1 MHRIR
6 MAVSAGLFAAG
17 LVMAVPEQ
25 AAGQFGGGGFGF
37 QAVGGV
43 WIDPEGIVR
52 NLEPEA
58 LEALAAERRAA
69 LGAEAGGAAADLR
82 RVSLARIVAAV
93 DQAAEKGTPVP
104 PEVAFLG
111 GLERITHLFVDPEGK
126 DIILAGPA
134 DRISV
139 AADGTVVGAAGKR
152 PLLQLEDF
160 VVALRAIDAARQG
173 GILCSIDPEPAGI
186 TRLQA
191 FLGQQKTIGRDPQ
204 AVMRGMEQALGP
216 QAVRVAGVPGDS
228 RFARVLVSADYR
240 MKRIGMG
247 LEESGVAGLPSYLS
261 LVPAGG
267 RAAPLPRFWLEAEY
281 DPITRDPDELAW
293 RINGRRMKCLTESD
307 LAGRGGIQRGA
318 AGRDQV
324 GEKWCAAM
332 TDRYDALAAKQP
344 VFAELVNCIDLAVAA
359 ALLRGR
365 QLDARA
371 GLDLGV
377 LLDPARLPAPAYEV
391 PKNVP
396 TVATGI
402 KKGTTWVLSASGGV
416 QFQPWQFAADV
427 RADEALTEARTAS
440 LAGRAAGSLAW

>member
-1 MHRIR
+1 MHRIQT
-6 MAVSAGLFAAG
+6 AVSAGLVAMG
-17 LVMAVPEQ
+17 LVMGLPEQ
-25 AAGQFGGGGFGF
+25 AAGQFGPGGVGF
-37 QAVGGV
+37 QQVGGV

-52 NLEPEA
+52 NLEPQA
-58 LEALAAERRAA
+58 LEALAAKRREA
-69 LGAEAGGAAADLR
+69 LGAEAGGAATDLR
-82 RVSLARIVAAV
+82 RVSLAGIVAAV
-93 DQAAEKGTPVP
+93 EKAAEQGTPVP
-104 PEVAFLG
+104 VEVAFLG
-111 GLERITHLFVDPEGK
+111 GLERITHLFVDPEGN

-139 AADGTVVGAAGKR
+139 AADGTVVGAASKR

-186 TRLQA
+186 TRLKA
-191 FLGQQKTIGRDPQ
+191 FLGQQKTIGRDPE

-216 QAVRVAGVPGDS
+216 QAVRVEGVPGGS

-267 RAAPLPRFWLEAEY
+267 RAASLPRFWLEAEY
-281 DPITRDPDELAW
+281 EPLTRDPDELAW
-293 RINGRRMKCLTESD
+293 RINGRRMKCLTEND
-307 LAGRGGIQRGA
+307 VAGPGGIQRGA
-318 AGRDQV
+318 AGRDLV

-332 TDRYDALAAKQP
+332 TDHYDALAVKQP

-371 GLDLGV
+371 GLDLGI
-377 LLDPARLPAPAYEV
+377 LLDSVRLPAPAYEV

-427 RADEALTEARTAS
+427 RADEALAAARTAS
-440 LAGRAAGSLAW
+440 LAGRADGGLAW

>member
-6 MAVSAGLFAAG
+6 MAVSMG
-17 LVMAVPEQ
+17 LVAMGLVLGLSEK
-25 AAGQFGGGGFGF
+25 AAGQFGI
-37 QAVGGV
+37 QVPGGV

-58 LEALAAERRAA
+58 LEALAAKRREA

-93 DQAAEKGTPVP
+93 EKAAEQGKPVP

-111 GLERITHLFVDPEGK
+111 GLERITHLFVDPEGN

-139 AADGTVVGAAGKR
+139 AADGTVVGAASKR

-228 RFARVLVSADYR
+228 RFARVLVSADFR

-267 RAAPLPRFWLEAEY
+267 RAASLPRFWLEAEY
-281 DPITRDPDELAW
+281 EPLARDPDELAW
-293 RINGRRMKCLTESD
+293 RINGRRMKCLTENNI
-307 LAGRGGIQRGA
+307 AGRGGIQRGA

-324 GEKWCAAM
+324 AEKWCAAM
-332 TDRYDALAAKQP
+332 TDRYEALAAKRP

-371 GLDLGV
+371 GLDLGI
-377 LLDPARLPAPAYEV
+377 LLDPAWLPAPAYEV
-391 PKNVP
+391 PKSVP

-402 KKGTTWVLSASGGV
+402 KKGTNWVLSASGGV
-416 QFQPWQFAADV
+416 QFQPWQFAAEI
-427 RADEALTEARTAS
+427 RADEALAEARTAS
-440 LAGRAAGSLAW
+440 LAGRAGGSLAW

>member
-6 MAVSAGLFAAG
+6 MAVSMG
-17 LVMAVPEQ
+17 LVAMGLVLGLSEK
-25 AAGQFGGGGFGF
+25 AAGQFGI
-37 QAVGGV
+37 QVPGGV

-58 LEALAAERRAA
+58 LEALAAKRREA

-93 DQAAEKGTPVP
+93 ET
-104 PEVAFLG
+104 FLG
-111 GLERITHLFVDPEGK
+111 GLERITHLFVDPEGN

-139 AADGTVVGAAGKR
+139 AADGTVVGAASKR

-216 QAVRVAGVPGDS
+216 QAVRVAGVPGS
-228 RFARVLVSADYR
+228 TASPRST
-240 MKRIGMG
+240 
-247 LEESGVAGLPSYLS
+247 AGPILPSYLS

-267 RAAPLPRFWLEAEY
+267 RAASLPRFWLEAEY
-281 DPITRDPDELAW
+281 EPLARDPDELAW
-293 RINGRRMKCLTESD
+293 RINGRRMKCLTENNI
-307 LAGRGGIQRGA
+307 AGRGGIQRGA

-324 GEKWCAAM
+324 AEKWCAAM
-332 TDRYDALAAKQP
+332 TDRYEALAAKRP

-371 GLDLGV
+371 GLDLGI
-377 LLDPARLPAPAYEV
+377 LLDPAWLPAPAYEV
-391 PKNVP
+391 PKSVP

-402 KKGTTWVLSASGGV
+402 KKGTNWVLSASGGV
-416 QFQPWQFAADV
+416 QFQPWQFAAEI
-427 RADEALTEARTAS
+427 RADEALAEARTAS
-440 LAGRAAGSLAW
+440 LAGRAGGSLAW